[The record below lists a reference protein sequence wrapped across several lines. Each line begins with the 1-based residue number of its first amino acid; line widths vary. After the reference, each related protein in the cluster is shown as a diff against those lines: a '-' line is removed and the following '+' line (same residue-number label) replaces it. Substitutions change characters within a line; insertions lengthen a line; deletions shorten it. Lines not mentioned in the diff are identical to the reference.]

1 MTKKEKYQ
9 WAIHVNSLSRDD
21 LRKLIEALEG
31 TIALNI
37 DVFRNKAIV
46 EFAKNRLNSRVEGI

>member
-1 MTKKEKYQ
+1 MAKAEKYQ
-9 WAIHVNSLSRDD
+9 WAIHVNSLSRDN

-37 DVFRNKAIV
+37 DVIRNKAIV
-46 EFAKNRLNSRVEGI
+46 EFARNRLNSRV